1 MIVQCIVGN
10 CLNKFENHFHKSG
23 LLKQTMA
30 MQSLLIIC
38 WTSATI
44 EQIVMIKYCWMQIK
58 MLLDV
63 ALQVNI
69 YLVYMA
75 YTIICVIEV
84 QKCNTTQLEKI
95 IFVISDTGILKT
107 RNLSQK

>member
-1 MIVQCIVGN
+1 M
-10 CLNKFENHFHKSG
+10 
-23 LLKQTMA
+23 
-30 MQSLLIIC
+30 
-38 WTSATI
+38 SATI

-75 YTIICVIEV
+75 YTIICVVEV

>member
-1 MIVQCIVGN
+1 MNDCSIQCIVENG
-10 CLNKFENHFHKSG
+10 LNKFENHFHKSG

-38 WTSATI
+38 WTSTTI
-44 EQIVMIKYCWMQIK
+44 EQIVMIKYCLMQISIIK

-69 YLVYMA
+69 QSYVLSMTRYIVGHKIQDFWMA
-75 YTIICVIEV
+75 
-84 QKCNTTQLEKI
+84 
-95 IFVISDTGILKT
+95 
-107 RNLSQK
+107 